1 MAFGRVCLF
10 PIFLVVS
17 ATVFALSDSNQEET
31 TTSCTT
37 TSNVSSEDY
46 TEGTPIANVSSSD
59 NLESNGTA
67 ITEAPVTN
75 STTKRRRR
83 DRPTVPPDPT
93 CVYYV
98 ANTTG
103 DQALIGCT
111 VYCENYTKPVEGR
124 QECVNITVDIAS
136 TMQSGTPYI
145 CPMGFCLA
153 GYCYKT
159 GMKLPCWV

>member
-17 ATVFALSDSNQEET
+17 ATVFTLDDSNEEET

-37 TSNVSSEDY
+37 TANVSSEDY
-46 TEGTPIANVSSSD
+46 TVANVSSSD
-59 NLESNGTA
+59 NLESNDTA
-67 ITEAPVTN
+67 ITEAPETN

-83 DRPTVPPDPT
+83 YRPTEPPDPT
-93 CVYYV
+93 CVFYV

-111 VYCENYTKPVEGR
+111 VYCKNYTKPYEGR
-124 QECVNITVDIAS
+124 RECVNITVATAS

>member
-10 PIFLVVS
+10 PILVVVS

-37 TSNVSSEDY
+37 ANVSSQDY
-46 TEGTPIANVSSSD
+46 TEGTPVANVSISD
-59 NLESNGTA
+59 NLESNDTA
-67 ITEAPVTN
+67 ITEVPKTN
-75 STTKRRRR
+75 STTKRKRQHRT
-83 DRPTVPPDPT
+83 TVPPDPT
-93 CVYYV
+93 CHVYL

-111 VYCENYTKPVEGR
+111 VYCQNYTKPYGHR
-124 QECVNITVDIAS
+124 QECVNITREIAF